1 MLSKEPMGKL
11 AEGLVAE
18 EGVATRSVCC
28 SSLVETI
35 LSFPMFLA
43 ILAIPAIP
51 ETTIG
56 TTAA

>member
-1 MLSKEPMGKL
+1 MLSKEPVGKL

-18 EGVATRSVCC
+18 EGVATRSVYC

-35 LSFPMFLA
+35 LSFPMLLA
-43 ILAIPAIP
+43 ILAIP
-51 ETTIG
+51 ETTIV